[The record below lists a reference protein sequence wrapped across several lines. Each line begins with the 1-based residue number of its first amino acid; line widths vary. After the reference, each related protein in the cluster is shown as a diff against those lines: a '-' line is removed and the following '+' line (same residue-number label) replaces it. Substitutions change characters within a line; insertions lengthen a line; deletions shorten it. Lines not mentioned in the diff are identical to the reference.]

1 MSILSG
7 YTLTEKIAEGGK
19 SVVYRGIRE
28 SDNLPVILKII
39 REANPSL
46 SDIARFKKE
55 YELIKAVRID
65 GVIKTYGLIEE
76 KDRIAMVL
84 EDFNGVS
91 IKEIINKRRFDIE
104 EFLEVAVLV
113 AETLGYIHEN
123 KIIHRDIKPHN
134 LLYNTSTGEVKITDF
149 GISSLLGREHENIYD
164 PWIISGTLPYMSPEQ
179 TGRINRPID
188 HRTDLYSLGV
198 SFYEMLTGSV
208 PFTSKDP
215 LDILYCHIAREPVPP
230 DRLNGDIPDIISDII
245 LKLLA
250 KNGEDRYNSSYGLK
264 SDLEECARQLKK
276 YRKINRFDLGH
287 DDYSNRFILPR
298 ALIGRE
304 REKSLMM
311 DAFNRVC
318 QGAVEMVVVT
328 GPQGVGKSSLVSE
341 LEKMTAGQNGYF
353 ISSKYEMTRQSVPY
367 SALIHSFQKL
377 MLRILA
383 EGEERVSRWRNCI
396 MRALGSNCRV
406 MIDVIPE
413 LEMIID
419 RQPDLPEIDPEKSQ
433 YRFKLVLGEFIRV
446 FTKRE
451 HPLVIFLDDL
461 QWADAASL
469 QLISRLMNDYTTGY
483 LLLIA
488 AFRDSEVGPDHP
500 LTGVLAGFSDRI
512 SRITLDPLTA
522 GNISEYLYYI
532 INSRKSDV
540 FPLAEVLY
548 NKTNGNPFFLVNLL
562 RAIYDSRYLRFVSSE
577 GWEWD
582 IERIIGMQVSENVVE
597 LMTERFAA
605 MDAETQN
612 VLKIAA
618 CIGNR
623 FDLEDMAILLGKNID
638 DALSDLQKAI
648 DEGLVYLSNKYYYF
662 LHDKIQ
668 EVIYSLLP
676 AAEES
681 MMHYRI
687 GRLLIGRVRD
697 EELHEKIFYIVNQM
711 NAGSSQA
718 STRDERIEIARLN
731 LMAGHKAKSA
741 TAYAEALNYFRS
753 GIALLESDSW
763 ESDYRLT
770 YDLHIE
776 KAECEYLDG
785 DYDGAFGHLD
795 YILDRARGSIDR
807 ARVYDKKV
815 IMYTSLGSH
824 RLAMEYGIEALKL
837 FGMRIPPRP
846 GRRHIILEMAKARI
860 KLGKRRVDDLANS
873 PDIVDPE
880 ITMIQ
885 TLCMNT
891 GTAAYFV
898 DNDVVAFLA
907 MKLVNLTLEHGNSK
921 IASFAYLSYALI
933 LGSGMGRYGS
943 AYRYGML
950 ALELNDKYKNA
961 DLEPRLLFI
970 FGFLVSH
977 WRKHYSRTL
986 DLLNRSYRV
995 GVETGDLN
1003 FAVYSAINSIQYRIR
1018 YGGDL
1023 DEIYNDLAG
1032 YRDFVYRVKNE
1043 EFIFEF
1049 IMAQRYILSQKSR
1062 TRSISD
1068 YSDDEFNEKE
1078 FVEKIR
1084 QYRVTLHSYY
1094 IYKMISLYHA
1104 REYDDALGI
1113 AAIVKDTMRDVL
1125 FGQTNVVFYYFFHS
1139 LSLVASI
1146 PGLPEGARRSRLIQ
1160 VMKNQRRLGKWAHN
1174 CPENYRSMYLLVRAE
1189 VAAAR
1194 GRYSRAAD
1202 LYGEAIKEARANN
1215 SLLCESIGNERAAMF
1230 HLFRGNEF
1238 IARAYLVEAH
1248 YCYTKYGSAAVA
1260 HRIGREYPQFISG
1273 EYLAASRESH
1283 KDHSS
1288 SSSGIQGIDFT
1299 MLLKTTQIISGE
1311 IVLEKLLKKLTIV
1324 IGECAA
1330 ATKGALIMEKDG
1342 ALVIEA
1348 SGDIATGRIEVLK
1361 SIPIYAS
1368 GEISSAIV
1376 HYVARTMENL
1386 VLNDAANMGLFVN
1399 DPYIRK
1405 NRCKSVL
1412 CLPIMSQAK
1421 LTAIFYAENSLTTQ
1435 AFTEERIELLKT
1447 LASYVAISVDN
1458 ASLYA
1463 KLEDKVKERTM
1474 ALEYAYEQVNR
1485 AYQTIQEDISLA
1497 RRIQENILQS
1507 RLGQDSRFSLD
1518 IRFYPMS
1525 EVGGDIY
1532 DIVEIKPGILRV
1544 LLADATGHG
1553 IQAALVTMLIK
1564 SEYEKL
1570 KYQHIAPSE
1579 LMGILNK
1586 EFFIRYGNMSV
1597 LFSCIIVDIDIN
1609 TRSVRYASAG
1619 HPDQYIIQKG
1629 DVTVLKRTGKIVG
1642 FGRDLAY
1649 GCDEI
1654 PISLDDKLVLFS
1666 DGIYEEFDLDMKEY
1680 GELRLRE
1687 VIRKCSREPVQI
1699 IARSII
1705 QDVRDFTGSD
1715 RINANDDVTI
1725 IGVEMR

>member
-1 MSILSG
+1 M
-7 YTLTEKIAEGGK
+7 
-19 SVVYRGIRE
+19 YRGVRD

-55 YELIKAVRID
+55 YELIKALRID
-65 GVIKTYGLIEE
+65 GVIKTYGLVEE

-91 IKEIINKRRFDIE
+91 IKEIIKKRRFDIE
-104 EFLEVAVLV
+104 EFLEVAVTV
-113 AETLGYIHEN
+113 AETLGYIHDN

-179 TGRINRPID
+179 TGRINRPVD

-208 PFTSKDP
+208 PFTSQDP

-230 DRLNGDIPDIISDII
+230 DHLNGDIPEILSDII

-264 SDLEECARQLKK
+264 ADLEECARQLKK
-276 YRKINRFDLGH
+276 YRTINRFDLGR
-287 DDYSNRFILPR
+287 DDFSNRFILPR
-298 ALIGRE
+298 TLIGRE

-311 DAFNRVC
+311 EAFNRVC

-328 GPQGVGKSSLVSE
+328 GPQGVGKSSLVRE
-341 LEKMTAGQNGYF
+341 LEKMTAGQGGYF
-353 ISSKYEMTRQSVPY
+353 ISSKYEMTRQTVPY

-383 EGEERVSRWRNCI
+383 EGEERVSRWRSCI
-396 MRALGSNCRV
+396 MKALGGNCRV
-406 MIDVIPE
+406 MTDVIPE
-413 LEMIID
+413 LEMIVE
-419 RQPDLPEIDPEKSQ
+419 RQPELPEIDPEKSQ
-433 YRFKLVLGEFIRV
+433 YRFTMALGEFIRV

-469 QLISRLMNDYTTGY
+469 HLIARLMSEYTTGY
-483 LLLIA
+483 LLLLA
-488 AFRDSEVGPDHP
+488 AYRDSDVGPDHP
-500 LTGVLAGFSDRI
+500 VARTLDGFSDRI

-522 GNISEYLYYI
+522 GNIGEYLYYI
-532 INSRKSDV
+532 VNNRKSDV
-540 FPLAEVLY
+540 LPLAEVLY
-548 NKTNGNPFFLVNLL
+548 NKTNGNPLFLVNLL
-562 RAIYDSRYLRFVSSE
+562 RAIYDSRYLRFVSSA

-582 IERIIGMQVSENVVE
+582 IDGIRGMQVADNVVE

-605 MDAETQN
+605 MDAETQK
-612 VLKIAA
+612 VLRIAA
-618 CIGNR
+618 CVGNR
-623 FDLEDMAILLGKNID
+623 FDLEDMAILLGKNIND
-638 DALSDLQKAI
+638 TLADLQKAI

-676 AAEES
+676 ADEAAL
-681 MMHYRI
+681 MHYRI
-687 GRLLIGRVRD
+687 GRLFIGKVRD
-697 EELHEKIFYIVNQM
+697 DELYEKIFYIVNQM

-718 STRDERIEIARLN
+718 ATRDERIEIARLN

-741 TAYAEALNYFRS
+741 TAYAEALKYFGS
-753 GIALLESDSW
+753 GIALLEGDSW
-763 ESDYRLT
+763 ERDYRLT

-795 YILDRARGSIDR
+795 HILDHAGGPIDR
-807 ARVYDKKV
+807 ARVYDKKI

-824 RLAMEYGIEALKL
+824 RRAMEYGIEALKL
-837 FGMRIPPRP
+837 FGIRIPSRP
-846 GRRHIILEMAKARI
+846 GRRHIVLEMIKARTR
-860 KLGKRRVDDLANS
+860 LGKRRISDLVNA
-873 PDIVDPE
+873 PDIDDPE
-880 ITMIQ
+880 VLMII

-898 DNDVVAFLA
+898 DSDVVAFLA
-907 MKLVNLTLEHGNSK
+907 MKLVNMTLRHGNSK
-921 IASFAYLSYALI
+921 FASFVYLSYALI
-933 LGSGMGRYGS
+933 LGSGMGRYES
-943 AYRYGML
+943 AYRYGLL

-961 DLEPRLLFI
+961 DLEPRVLFI
-970 FGFLVSH
+970 FSFLVSH
-977 WRKHYSRTL
+977 WRMHYSRTIK
-986 DLLNRSYRV
+986 LLERSYRV
-995 GVETGDLN
+995 GIETGDLN
-1003 FAVYSAINSIQYRIR
+1003 YAVYSAINSIQYRLR
-1018 YGGDL
+1018 YGGSL
-1023 DEIYNDLAG
+1023 DEIYNELAG

-1068 YSDDEFNEKE
+1068 FSDDEFNEMA
-1078 FVEKIR
+1078 FVENIR
-1084 QYRVTLHSYY
+1084 QYRVTLYSYY
-1094 IYKMISLYHA
+1094 IYKIIACYQD
-1104 REYDDALGI
+1104 REYEEALRT
-1113 AAIVKDTMRDVL
+1113 AAIVRETMRDVL
-1125 FGQTNVVFYYFFHS
+1125 FGQTNVVFFYFFYS
-1139 LSLVASI
+1139 LSLMASL
-1146 PGLPEGARRSRLIQ
+1146 PGLPKHPRRRRLGQ
-1160 VMKNQRRLGKWAHN
+1160 VRKNQRLLKKWALN
-1174 CPENYRSMYLLVRAE
+1174 CPENYRSMYLLVKAE
-1189 VAAAR
+1189 TAAVQ
-1194 GRYSRAAD
+1194 GRSSRAAD
-1202 LYGEAIKEARANN
+1202 LFGEAIREARANH
-1215 SLLCESIGNERAAMF
+1215 SLLCESIGNERAA
-1230 HLFRGNEF
+1230 LFYLARGNEF
-1238 IARAYLVEAH
+1238 IARVYLVEAH
-1248 YCYTKYGSAAVA
+1248 YCYTKYGFAAVA
-1260 HRIGREYPQFISG
+1260 HRMGREYPQFIGG
-1273 EYLAASRESH
+1273 EYLAASLETRREPLTGS
-1283 KDHSS
+1283 K
-1288 SSSGIQGIDFT
+1288 GIHGIDFT

-1342 ALVIEA
+1342 TLVIEA

-1368 GEISSAIV
+1368 GDISSAIV
-1376 HYVARTMENL
+1376 HYVARTGENL
-1386 VLNDAANMGLFVN
+1386 VLNDAANAGLFVN

-1421 LTAIFYAENSLTTQ
+1421 LTAVFYAENSLTTQ

-1463 KLEDKVKERTM
+1463 NLEEKVKERTM
-1474 ALEYAYEQVNR
+1474 ALEYAYEQVAQ

-1507 RLGQDSRFSLD
+1507 RLGPDSRFAFD

-1564 SEYEKL
+1564 GEYEKL
-1570 KYQHIAPSE
+1570 KYQHVAPSE
-1579 LMGILNK
+1579 VMEILNN
-1586 EFFIRYGNMSV
+1586 EFFVRYGNMSV
-1597 LFSCIIVDIDIN
+1597 LFSCVIVDIDIN

-1619 HPDQYIIQKG
+1619 HPDQYIIRRG
-1629 DVTVLKRTGKIVG
+1629 DVTVLKRTGKIIG
-1642 FGRDLAY
+1642 FGRDLSY
-1649 GCDEI
+1649 GCGEI
-1654 PISLDDKLVLFS
+1654 SISPEDKLILFS
-1666 DGIYEEFDLDMKEY
+1666 DGIYEEFDMDMKEY
-1680 GELRLRE
+1680 GELRLME
-1687 VIRKCSREPVQI
+1687 VIRKCSREPAQI
-1699 IARSII
+1699 ITRSII

-1725 IGVEMR
+1725 ICVEMR